1 MARRMA
7 TIAQCDEIRWVIHA
21 PSCTRNQMVNVRFT
35 FGAELTALLTTPVVT
50 SENNGPHLV
59 PGLCART
66 GA

>member
-7 TIAQCDEIRWVIHA
+7 TIAQCDEIRWVIDA

-35 FGAELTALLTTPVVT
+35 FGAEFTALLATPVVT

-59 PGLCART
+59 PGLCGRS